1 MKVLQVLFDLKNKNI
16 DSFNRPINDKTYE
29 ETIVIDFAKN
39 QSFNIDIKKF
49 DYIQFNNPNF
59 NCDKDI
65 LINTIKKMEVEQ
77 FTLEFGFEIFFL
89 YHEINNL
96 EIKFWVK
103 KTFAD
108 SYFQAVIA

>member
-16 DSFNRPINDKTYE
+16 DSFNRHINDKTYE

-65 LINTIKKMEVEQ
+65 LINTIKKWK
-77 FTLEFGFEIFFL
+77 LNKNKL
-89 YHEINNL
+89 HNL
-96 EIKFWVK
+96 H
-103 KTFAD
+103 
-108 SYFQAVIA
+108 